1 MIVTNIKEQKKDPA
15 MRNIYVDHTYVFSL
29 TAQDVRYFKLEEGR
43 EIPQETFDFIQENLI
58 YIKAQDTALRY
69 LGYKMRTRAEVR
81 RKLEEGEFAPETVE
95 RVMDFL
101 ERYGYCDDLAY
112 ARAFVKER
120 QRLRPKG
127 AYALKMELRQRGVA
141 ETVIEEVLTRTEIN
155 ETSDAL
161 RWLEKKT
168 KGRLPQEEKERQRLY
183 GFLQRKG
190 YSWDVI
196 REAFQLLAQGEGER
210 E

>member
-29 TAQDVRYFKLEEGR
+29 TVQDVRYFKLEEGR
-43 EIPQETFDFIQENLI
+43 EISKETFDFIQKNLI

-69 LGYKMRTRAEVR
+69 LGYKMRSEAEVR
-81 RKLEEGEFAPETVE
+81 GKLEESGFSPETVG
-95 RVMDFL
+95 RVMEFL
-101 ERYGYCDDLAY
+101 RKYGYCDDLAY

-127 AYALKMELRQRGVA
+127 AYALKMELFQRGVSEEIIEDVLEDA
-141 ETVIEEVLTRTEIN
+141 QIDETA
-155 ETSDAL
+155 DAL

-168 KGRLPQEEKERQRLY
+168 KGRLPENEKERQRLY

-190 YSWDVI
+190 YGWDVI
-196 REAFQLLAQGEGER
+196 REAFCLLTQREGER